1 MPEKDTLKP
10 QVMAGIFSLVQRME
24 EVDGLFDK
32 VGFTLVEEGLGGL
45 ILTELHFLALI
56 AAEGAVNGA
65 TAARKL
71 RMTRGRFYPDAHA
84 SRRQEKPALHPDPQG
99 VARGAH
105 PPDVARSGRGYA
117 VDAA

>member
-71 RMTRGRFYPDAHA
+71 RMTRGGVSKMAAGCRWPVL
-84 SRRQEKPALHPDPQG
+84 SRRARFPATGKAGTTP
-99 VARGAH
+99 
-105 PPDVARSGRGYA
+105 
-117 VDAA
+117 